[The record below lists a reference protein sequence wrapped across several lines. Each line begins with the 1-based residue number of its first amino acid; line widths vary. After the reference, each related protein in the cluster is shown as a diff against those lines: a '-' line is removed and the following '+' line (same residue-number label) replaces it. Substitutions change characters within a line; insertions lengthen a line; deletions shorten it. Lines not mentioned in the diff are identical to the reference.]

1 MHRRH
6 PPVNSAVSDASAGA
20 DGCAES
26 EPVVDDIDRM
36 SDDDLVERGGEP
48 ARIVSLLALGN
59 ELADTNAALALGHAR
74 TAVDLAQR
82 IGDRVLQA
90 DALHLCG
97 TLSQRLA
104 HFDDALRDLRTA
116 LDLFETLGHD
126 RGRAKSLRAIGQV
139 LDDLGDYA
147 QALEHQLRA
156 LTLDE
161 RNGDDASRA
170 LTLRTIGIVHS
181 KAGDPQRGLEFYE
194 QSLTLSRACGHD
206 ASSARTLNNIGINHK
221 NLGNFV
227 AALAALEEAL
237 ALFRRT
243 DSRAGEAAALNN
255 MGLTLERLD
264 RLDDAE
270 ACQRASVTIAREVG
284 YTIAEAR
291 ALKALGDLLIQ
302 RQRMDE
308 ARQALGDALAVT
320 TRINARPEL
329 ALVHRALADLHK
341 RLNQPLEALAHFELY
356 HQLEREVFN
365 ESSDRKLKGLQI
377 AYQTEQAK
385 REAEIH
391 RLRHVELARANHE
404 LQKLNDTL
412 LNADATK
419 TQLLAKLER
428 LSQEDSLTG
437 LANRRHFDAHLGE
450 MFARA
455 RRDGTSLAVALAD
468 LDFFKQINDRCG
480 HATGDEVLRVVARI
494 MREHGRAS
502 DLTARYGGEEFAF
515 VFPATDGAGAA
526 VVCEKIRAAVEAFEW
541 SALHPHLHV
550 TISIGIC
557 DRVDVASHEK
567 MLALADDQLYQAKYG
582 GKNQV
587 RVG

>member
-1 MHRRH
+1 MSGFRKHPTGRFFREWQRAISTLLLFAGLLIWASWSHPHRLTQEDRRRRSRH
-6 PPVNSAVSDASAGA
+6 LAIRHLIAAAAQAIQKFVQADSAFWGGLPFKRYVFLNLF
-20 DGCAES
+20 
-26 EPVVDDIDRM
+26 R
-36 SDDDLVERGGEP
+36 RGGGGLEHLN
-48 ARIVSLLALGN
+48 STLL
-59 ELADTNAALALGHAR
+59 TSAANPITPR
-74 TAVDLAQR
+74 AVMNRLWKQFF
-82 IGDRVLQA
+82 
-90 DALHLCG
+90 G
-97 TLSQRLA
+97 TGLS
-104 HFDDALRDLRTA
+104 
-116 LDLFETLGHD
+116 
-126 RGRAKSLRAIGQV
+126 KV

-156 LTLDE
+156 LAIDE

-181 KAGDPQRGLEFYE
+181 KAGDPQRGLEFYT
-194 QSLTLSRACGHD
+194 QSLALTRACGHD
-206 ASSARTLNNIGINHK
+206 AASARTLNNIGINHK
-221 NLGNFV
+221 NLGNHV
-227 AALAALEEAL
+227 EALSALEEAL

-243 DSRAGEAAALNN
+243 DSRAGEAAVLNN
-255 MGLTLERLD
+255 MGLTLERLE

-270 ACQRASVTIAREVG
+270 NCQRASIEIARQVG

-302 RQRMDE
+302 RDRMPE
-308 ARQALGDALAVT
+308 ARDALDQALAVAE
-320 TRINARPEL
+320 RINARPEL
-329 ALVHRALADLHK
+329 ALVHRALSDLHK
-341 RLNQPLEALAHFELY
+341 RSGQPGEALAHFERY

-365 ESSDRKLKGLQI
+365 ESSDRKLKSLQI

-391 RLRHVELARANHE
+391 RLRHVELVRANDE

-412 LNADATK
+412 INADATK

-437 LANRRHFDAHLGE
+437 LANRRHFDAHLAE

-455 RRDGTSLAVALAD
+455 RRDATPLAVALAD

-494 MREHGRAS
+494 MREHGRAN
-502 DLTARYGGEEFAF
+502 DLAARYGGEEFAF
-515 VFPATDGAGAA
+515 VFPCTDAAGAA
-526 VVCEKIRAAVEAFEW
+526 VVCEKIRAAVEGYAW
-541 SALHPHLHV
+541 AALHPHLLV

-557 DRVDVASHEK
+557 DRTDVISHEK
-567 MLALADDQLYQAKYG
+567 MLALADDRLYQAKYG

-587 RVG
+587 RLG

>member
-1 MHRRH
+1 MPR
-6 PPVNSAVSDASAGA
+6 PTPFAQSEV
-20 DGCAES
+20 S
-26 EPVVDDIDRM
+26 EPAVGAAAPGRAEPVDIEQMRDE
-36 SDDDLVERGGEP
+36 DLVERGGEP

-59 ELADTNAALALGHAR
+59 ELADTNASAALGHAR
-74 TAVDLAQR
+74 TAATLAQR
-82 IGDRVLQA
+82 IGDRILHA

-97 TLSQRLA
+97 TLSHRLA
-104 HFDDALRDLRTA
+104 LFDSALTDLRDA
-116 LDLFETLGHD
+116 LDLFEALRHD
-126 RGRAKSLRAIGQV
+126 RGCAKTLRAIGQV

-156 LTLDE
+156 LALDE

-181 KAGDPQRGLEFYE
+181 KSGDPQRGLEFYQ
-194 QSLTLSRACGHD
+194 QSLALTRACGHD
-206 ASSARTLNNIGINHK
+206 AASARTLNNIGINHK
-221 NLGNFV
+221 NLGNHV
-227 AALAALEEAL
+227 EALAALEEAL
-237 ALFRRT
+237 ALFRQT
-243 DSRAGEAAALNN
+243 ESGAGEAAALNN

-270 ACQRASVTIAREVG
+270 ECQRASIEIARQVG

-302 RQRMDE
+302 RERMDE
-308 ARQALGDALAVT
+308 ARTALDHALAVAE
-320 TRINARPEL
+320 RINARPEL
-329 ALVHRALADLHK
+329 ALVHRALSDLHK
-341 RLNQPLEALAHFELY
+341 RMNQPAEALAHFERY

-365 ESSDRKLKGLQI
+365 ENSDRKLKSLQI

-391 RLRHVELARANHE
+391 RLRHVELARANDD

-412 LNADATK
+412 MNADATK

-437 LANRRHFDAHLGE
+437 LANRRHFDAHLAE

-455 RRDGTSLAVALAD
+455 RRDATPLAVALAD
-468 LDFFKQINDRCG
+468 IDFFKQINDRCG
-480 HATGDEVLRVVARI
+480 HATGDEVLRVIARI
-494 MREHGRAS
+494 MREHGRGN
-502 DLTARYGGEEFAF
+502 DLAARYGGEEFAF
-515 VFPATDGAGAA
+515 VFPCTDAQGAA
-526 VVCEKIRAAVEAFEW
+526 VVCEKIRAAVEGYAW
-541 SALHPHLHV
+541 TNLHPHLHV

-557 DRVDVASHEK
+557 DRTAVPSHEK

-587 RVG
+587 RIG

>member
-1 MHRRH
+1 MSR
-6 PPVNSAVSDASAGA
+6 PAPSAQSEIAEPAVGA
-20 DGCAES
+20 AAPGRPEHGDVEQMRD
-26 EPVVDDIDRM
+26 E
-36 SDDDLVERGGEP
+36 DLVERGGEP

-59 ELADTNAALALGHAR
+59 ELADTNASAALGHAR
-74 TAVDLAQR
+74 TAAALAQR
-82 IGDRVLQA
+82 IGDRILHA

-97 TLSQRLA
+97 TLSHRLA
-104 HFDDALRDLRTA
+104 LFDSALTDLRDA
-116 LDLFETLGHD
+116 LDLFEALQHD
-126 RGRAKSLRAIGQV
+126 RGCAKTLRAIGQV

-156 LTLDE
+156 LALDE

-181 KAGDPQRGLEFYE
+181 KAGDPQRGLEFYA
-194 QSLTLSRACGHD
+194 QSLALTSACGHD
-206 ASSARTLNNIGINHK
+206 AASARTLNNIGINHK
-221 NLGNFV
+221 NLGNHV
-227 AALAALEEAL
+227 EALAALEDAL

-270 ACQRASVTIAREVG
+270 ECQRASIEIAREVG

-302 RQRMDE
+302 RERMDE
-308 ARQALGDALAVT
+308 ARATLGHALAVAE
-320 TRINARPEL
+320 RINARPEL
-329 ALVHRALADLHK
+329 ALVHRALSDLHK
-341 RLNQPLEALAHFELY
+341 RIGQPAEALAHFERY

-365 ESSDRKLKGLQI
+365 ENSDRKLKSLQI

-391 RLRHVELARANHE
+391 RLRHVELARANDD

-412 LNADATK
+412 MNSDATK

-437 LANRRHFDAHLGE
+437 LANRRHFDAHLAE

-455 RRDGTSLAVALAD
+455 RRDATPLAVALAD
-468 LDFFKQINDRCG
+468 IDFFKQINDRCG
-480 HATGDEVLRVVARI
+480 HATGDEVLRVIARI
-494 MREHGRAS
+494 MREHGRGN
-502 DLTARYGGEEFAF
+502 DLVARYGGEEFAF
-515 VFPATDGAGAA
+515 VFPCTDAQGAA
-526 VVCEKIRAAVEAFEW
+526 VVCEKIRAAVEGYAW
-541 SALHPHLHV
+541 PSLHRHLHV

-557 DRVDVASHEK
+557 DHTAVPSHEK

-587 RVG
+587 RIG